1 MMPPWSSGAQ
11 CGMLVVERVAK
22 IRRADFQEQK
32 TIKQICRESSS
43 GLRSWDLR
51 QHEDGG
57 GYDLRRPRPRLQSR
71 SPVPSN
77 RWRSQAHSGRCAGTI
92 WSSRRPLGLN
102 QWRVNEWPCTPASG
116 WDRACVAPSV
126 RARWRRDRSRTRS
139 ALSGGGSS
147 CLDRSPRAMP
157 NSMPG
162 ARTAVLH
169 GPGRIRTRS
178 CAIARTGGFIWA
190 ITLQEEFLSIKTALH
205 SSSPVLSGRAVKSPR
220 ITIFRGSSTSACRS
234 PVPGTNLALI
244 RSLGATDTPFNHYTS
259 PRNPCMRITIVNV
272 PANQPRV
279 ARSPTFLL
287 IRTHPLAWADRR
299 KRYILSSY

>member
-1 MMPPWSSGAQ
+1 
-11 CGMLVVERVAK
+11 
-22 IRRADFQEQK
+22 
-32 TIKQICRESSS
+32 
-43 GLRSWDLR
+43 SWDLR

-178 CAIARTGGFIWA
+178 FAIARSGGCFRTSVRAWCPMPA
-190 ITLQEEFLSIKTALH
+190 PSTASMPCPPRYRRPAWSDSTRTATRWTVALSVYRSRSAPMPNG
-205 SSSPVLSGRAVKSPR
+205 SSSGRTA
-220 ITIFRGSSTSACRS
+220 GSSANPSAPSAATGHLRSAARYSGAGPQARRPPERRSLQGMETAASDQARSAQAGQGAKRRPANGPDPLSMIPTDGLDAVESAC
-234 PVPGTNLALI
+234 
-244 RSLGATDTPFNHYTS
+244 
-259 PRNPCMRITIVNV
+259 
-272 PANQPRV
+272 
-279 ARSPTFLL
+279 ARP
-287 IRTHPLAWADRR
+287 
-299 KRYILSSY
+299 